1 MCALHEKSHLA
12 WPFYSQVEVISR
24 LALTL
29 YFESLYFSG
38 FERKESE
45 REIVYMYSFLRKK
58 SLFGEGVFM
67 GVLSL

>member
-12 WPFYSQVEVISR
+12 WPFYSQAEVISR

-45 REIVYMYSFLRKK
+45 REFLY
-58 SLFGEGVFM
+58 VF
-67 GVLSL
+67 LLEKEESIW

>member
-1 MCALHEKSHLA
+1 MKTFSGCPYAVFLSI
-12 WPFYSQVEVISR
+12 V
-24 LALTL
+24 
-29 YFESLYFSG
+29 FSG

>member
-1 MCALHEKSHLA
+1 MCSSWKVSLGLSLFIPKMKS
-12 WPFYSQVEVISR
+12 
-24 LALTL
+24 
-29 YFESLYFSG
+29 FSVCPYAIFLSIVFFG

-45 REIVYMYSFLRKK
+45 KEIVYMYSFLRKK